1 MVELFKYNS
10 LYWSYLLE
18 EANKMASCFRL
29 FLIVLARSDCFPFY
43 CNQEKKRENY
53 TKREARTALFMF
65 QVSEN
70 ILPTAAQ

>member
-1 MVELFKYNS
+1 
-10 LYWSYLLE
+10 
-18 EANKMASCFRL
+18 MASCFRL